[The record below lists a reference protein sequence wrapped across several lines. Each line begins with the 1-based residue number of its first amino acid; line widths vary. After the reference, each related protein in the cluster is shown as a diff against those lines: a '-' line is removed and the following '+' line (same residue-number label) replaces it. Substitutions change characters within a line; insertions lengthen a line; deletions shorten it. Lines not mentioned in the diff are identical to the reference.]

1 MGELIQFPVAKS
13 NGYYNLTALFE
24 ICDNVASR
32 NAYLDIAE
40 TLFRNGDISES
51 ELHTLRR
58 IGRGKRLELATPP
71 QKEALK
77 AEKPG
82 TYVYAPEMGQQKPEG
97 CQIEAH
103 RAYYGGHVF
112 IDTPLELK
120 GRGIRFL
127 KMYKPGDLTG
137 SGQYKSG
144 WNTYEVTNRAY
155 DQLKTRYAISWESC
169 LD

>member
-1 MGELIQFPVAKS
+1 MRFARIFTAVKNSRRMGRS
-13 NGYYNLTALFE
+13 
-24 ICDNVASR
+24 
-32 NAYLDIAE
+32 
-40 TLFRNGDISES
+40 
-51 ELHTLRR
+51 
-58 IGRGKRLELATPP
+58 KRFELATPP
-71 QKEALK
+71 QGEALK

-82 TYVYAPEMGQQKPEG
+82 VYVYAPEMGQQKPEG

-103 RAYYGGHVF
+103 RAYYGGHIF

-127 KMYKPGDLTG
+127 KTYKPGDLTS

-155 DQLKTRYAISWESC
+155 DLLKTRYAISWENC

>member
-1 MGELIQFPVAKS
+1 MGEIIQFPVKKS

-24 ICDNVASR
+24 ICDSVASC

-40 TLFRNGDISES
+40 TLFENGDISES

-58 IGRGKRLELATPP
+58 IGRGKRLELATP
-71 QKEALK
+71 QQGEALK

-82 TYVYAPEMGQQKPEG
+82 VYVYALEMGQQKPEG

-103 RAYYGGHVF
+103 RAYYGGHIF

-127 KMYKPGDLTG
+127 KTYKPGDLT
-137 SGQYKSG
+137 SFGQYKSG
-144 WNTYEVTNRAY
+144 WNTYRVTNRAY
-155 DQLKTRYAISWESC
+155 DLLKTRYAISWESY

>member
-13 NGYYNLTALFE
+13 NGYHNLAALFE
-24 ICDNVASR
+24 ICDSVASC

-40 TLFRNGDISES
+40 TLFKNGDISEN
-51 ELHTLRR
+51 ELHALRR
-58 IGRGKRLELATPP
+58 MGRSKRLELATPP
-71 QKEALK
+71 QQAVK
-77 AEKPG
+77 AEEPG
-82 TYVYAPEMGQQKPEG
+82 TYVYCPEMGQQKPEG

-103 RAYYGGHVF
+103 RAYYGGHIF

-120 GRGIRFL
+120 GRGIQFL
-127 KMYKPGDLTG
+127 KTYKPGDLTS

-155 DQLKTRYAISWESC
+155 DQLKTRYAISWESY

>member
-1 MGELIQFPVAKS
+1 MGEIIQFPEKRS
-13 NGYYNLTALFE
+13 NGYCNLTALFE
-24 ICDNVASR
+24 ICDSVASC

-40 TLFRNGDISES
+40 TLFENGDISES

-58 IGRGKRLELATPP
+58 IGRGKRLELATPS
-71 QKEALK
+71 QGEALK

-82 TYVYAPEMGQQKPEG
+82 TYVYTPEMGQQKPEG

-127 KMYKPGDLTG
+127 KTYKPGDLTS

-155 DQLKTRYAISWESC
+155 DLLKTRCAISWESC

>member
-1 MGELIQFPVAKS
+1 MGEIIQFPEKRS
-13 NGYYNLTALFE
+13 NGYYNLVALFK
-24 ICDNVASR
+24 ICDNVASC

-40 TLFRNGDISES
+40 MLFKNGDISES

-58 IGRGKRLELATPP
+58 IGRGKRLELATPL

-82 TYVYAPEMGQQKPEG
+82 TYVYTPEMGQQKPEG
-97 CQIEAH
+97 CQMEAH
-103 RAYYGGHVF
+103 RAYYGGHIFV
-112 IDTPLELK
+112 DTPLELK
-120 GRGIRFL
+120 GRGIQFL
-127 KMYKPGDLTG
+127 KTYKAGDLTS

-144 WNTYEVTNRAY
+144 WNTYRVTNRAY
-155 DQLKTRYAISWESC
+155 DLLKTRYAISWESC

>member
-1 MGELIQFPVAKS
+1 MGEIIQFPEKRS

-24 ICDNVASR
+24 ICDSVASC

-40 TLFRNGDISES
+40 TLFGNGDISEN

-58 IGRGKRLELATPP
+58 IGRGKRLELATP
-71 QKEALK
+71 QQGEALK

-82 TYVYAPEMGQQKPEG
+82 VYVYAPEMGQQKPKG

-103 RAYYGGHVF
+103 RAYYGSHIF

-127 KMYKPGDLTG
+127 KTYKPGDLTS

-144 WNTYEVTNRAY
+144 WNAYMVTNRAY
-155 DQLKTRYAISWESC
+155 DLLKTRYAISWESC

>member
-1 MGELIQFPVAKS
+1 MGEVIQFPVKKS
-13 NGYYNLTALFE
+13 NGYYNFTALFE
-24 ICDNVASR
+24 ICDSIASC
-32 NAYLDIAE
+32 NAYFDIAE
-40 TLFRNGDISES
+40 TLFENGDITEN
-51 ELHTLRR
+51 ELHALRR
-58 IGRGKRLELATPP
+58 MGRSKRLELATPP
-71 QKEALK
+71 QGEALK

-82 TYVYAPEMGQQKPEG
+82 VYVYAPEMGQQKPEG

-112 IDTPLELK
+112 IDTPLKLK

-127 KMYKPGDLTG
+127 KTYKPGDLTS

-155 DQLKTRYAISWESC
+155 NLLKTRYAISWENC

>member
-1 MGELIQFPVAKS
+1 MGEIIQFPEKKS

-24 ICDNVASR
+24 ICDSAASC

-40 TLFRNGDISES
+40 TLFENGDISES

-82 TYVYAPEMGQQKPEG
+82 TYVYTPEMGQQKPEG
-97 CQIEAH
+97 CQMEAH
-103 RAYYGGHVF
+103 RAYYGGHIF

-120 GRGIRFL
+120 GRGIQFL
-127 KMYKPGDLTG
+127 KTYKPGDLTS

-144 WNTYEVTNRAY
+144 WSTYMVTNRAY
-155 DQLKTRYAISWESC
+155 DLLKTRYAISWESC